1 MSTDSYCSRWFSA
14 VFYVLNNLSIAHI
27 HDFWYF
33 HANCLW
39 KTITLCQSLKVKWFH
54 LPSSYWISRVSG
66 VLNPNVF
73 SLSWCSSQQVT
84 WALPELLGL
93 STSYPHQLVTCS
105 RVASMPQVDQIWW
118 AYSMLAYFLLPIFE
132 QWVEKHAV
140 FFKNFSFLLLTRNS
154 SENYVFF
161 FFNFFLPS
169 SSISTTNSVEYSCN
183 SFTTKCY
190 IQLWFLLFFPSQQ
203 TKISPSRVSI
213 TYHEGNHPCTFHGA
227 SWR

>member
-73 SLSWCSSQQVT
+73 LPVMVQQPAGHVSSPRIAGIVHK
-84 WALPELLGL
+84 L
-93 STSYPHQLVTCS
+93 STSVSNMFPCSQHATGRSDLVGIFNACLFSASNIWTISRRAWLCS
-105 RVASMPQVDQIWW
+105 S
-118 AYSMLAYFLLPIFE
+118 
-132 QWVEKHAV
+132 K
-140 FFKNFSFLLLTRNS
+140 
-154 SENYVFF
+154 
-161 FFNFFLPS
+161 
-169 SSISTTNSVEYSCN
+169 
-183 SFTTKCY
+183 
-190 IQLWFLLFFPSQQ
+190 
-203 TKISPSRVSI
+203 
-213 TYHEGNHPCTFHGA
+213 TFHFYF
-227 SWR
+227 